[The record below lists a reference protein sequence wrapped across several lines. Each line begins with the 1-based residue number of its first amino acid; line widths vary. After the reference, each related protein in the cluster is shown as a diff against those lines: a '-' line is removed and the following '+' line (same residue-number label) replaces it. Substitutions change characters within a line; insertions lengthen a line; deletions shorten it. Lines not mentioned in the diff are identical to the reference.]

1 MTTFAFKSNNIMAEL
16 DVILKH
22 HIPMLKSNLEDLFKL
37 IVVCCEC
44 EFCMRT
50 DKFALIKERIIRNIQ
65 WLEEVSSESVLTDID
80 KPEGI
85 VRTII
90 SLNNELTQ
98 TKSELDKTKKELD
111 NSLLQLK
118 RLNDPNAKVVFN
130 DDKKKIDFIRV
141 IYILN
146 ELGYFVGQN
155 GKKAKKRDI
164 FEAFGKAVDISLDSF
179 SQDWNMQFMRADDTS
194 RYIEIFQE
202 MEQVMRKIA
211 KEKVAPV
218 KEK

>member
-16 DVILKH
+16 DDILKH

-65 WLEEVSSESVLTDID
+65 WLEEVCSESVLTDID

-98 TKSELDKTKKELD
+98 TKSELEKTKKDLD
-111 NSLLQLK
+111 SSILQLK

-130 DDKKKIDFIRV
+130 DSKKKIEFIRV

-155 GKKAKKRDI
+155 GKKAKKGDI
-164 FEAFGKAVDISLDSF
+164 IEAFGKAVDISLDSF
-179 SQDWNMQFMRADDTS
+179 SQDWNMQFERADDTS
-194 RYIEIFQE
+194 RYVEIFRE

-211 KEKVAPV
+211 QEKFAPV
-218 KEK
+218 K

>member
-1 MTTFAFKSNNIMAEL
+1 MAKIDDILEL
-16 DVILKH
+16 RILG
-22 HIPMLKSNLEDLFKL
+22 LKSNLTRLFKL
-37 IVVCCEC
+37 IDLCCKC
-44 EFCMRT
+44 ESCIQT
-50 DKFALIKERIIRNIQ
+50 KKFAAIKKKITRDIQ
-65 WLEEVSSESVLTDID
+65 LLEEVSSESVLTDID

-85 VRTII
+85 VRTVI

-98 TKSELDKTKKELD
+98 TKSELEKTKKDLD
-111 NSLLQLK
+111 SSILQLK
-118 RLNDPNAKVVFN
+118 RLNNPNAKVVFN

-155 GKKAKKRDI
+155 GKKAKKGDI

-179 SQDWNMQFMRADDTS
+179 SQDWNMQFERADDTS
-194 RYIEIFQE
+194 RYVEIFRE

-211 KEKVAPV
+211 QEKFAPV
-218 KEK
+218 KQK

>member
-1 MTTFAFKSNNIMAEL
+1 MAEL
-16 DVILKH
+16 DDILKH

-141 IYILN
+141 VYILN
-146 ELGYFVGQN
+146 ELGFFVGQN
-155 GKKAKKRDI
+155 GKKAKKGDI

-179 SQDWNMQFMRADDTS
+179 SQDWNMQFERAEDTS
-194 RYIEIFQE
+194 RYVEIFRE

-211 KEKVAPV
+211 RDKFAPV
-218 KEK
+218 K

>member
-1 MTTFAFKSNNIMAEL
+1 MAKIDDILEL
-16 DVILKH
+16 CILG
-22 HIPMLKSNLEDLFKL
+22 LKSNLTRLFKL
-37 IVVCCEC
+37 IDLCCKC
-44 EFCMRT
+44 ESCIQT
-50 DKFALIKERIIRNIQ
+50 KKFAAIKKKITRDIQ
-65 WLEEVSSESVLTDID
+65 LLEEVSSESVLTDID

-85 VRTII
+85 VRTVI

-98 TKSELDKTKKELD
+98 TKSELEKTKKDL
-111 NSLLQLK
+111 NSSILQLK

-130 DDKKKIDFIRV
+130 DSKKKIDFIRV

-155 GKKAKKRDI
+155 GKKAKKGDI

-179 SQDWNMQFMRADDTS
+179 SQDWNMQFERADDTS
-194 RYIEIFQE
+194 RYVEIFRE

-211 KEKVAPV
+211 QEKFAPV
-218 KEK
+218 K

>member
-1 MTTFAFKSNNIMAEL
+1 MAKIDDILEL
-16 DVILKH
+16 RILG
-22 HIPMLKSNLEDLFKL
+22 LKSNLTRLFKL
-37 IVVCCEC
+37 IDLCCKC
-44 EFCMRT
+44 ESCIQT
-50 DKFALIKERIIRNIQ
+50 KKIAAIKKKITRDIQ
-65 WLEEVSSESVLTDID
+65 LLEEVSSESVLTDID

-85 VRTII
+85 VRTVI

-98 TKSELDKTKKELD
+98 TKSELEKTKKDLD
-111 NSLLQLK
+111 SSILQLK

-130 DDKKKIDFIRV
+130 DSKKKIDFIRV

-155 GKKAKKRDI
+155 GKKAKKGDI

-179 SQDWNMQFMRADDTS
+179 SQDWNMQFERADDTS
-194 RYIEIFQE
+194 RYVEIFRE

-211 KEKVAPV
+211 QEKYAPV
-218 KEK
+218 K

>member
-1 MTTFAFKSNNIMAEL
+1 MAKIDDILEL
-16 DVILKH
+16 RILG
-22 HIPMLKSNLEDLFKL
+22 LKSNLTRLFKL
-37 IVVCCEC
+37 IDLCCKC
-44 EFCMRT
+44 ESCIQT
-50 DKFALIKERIIRNIQ
+50 KKFAAIKKKITRDIQ
-65 WLEEVSSESVLTDID
+65 LLEEVSSESVLTDID

-85 VRTII
+85 VRTVI

-118 RLNDPNAKVVFN
+118 RLNDPNAKVIFN

>member
-1 MTTFAFKSNNIMAEL
+1 MAEL
-16 DVILKH
+16 DDILKH
-22 HIPMLKSNLEDLFKL
+22 HISMLKSNLEDLFKL

-90 SLNNELTQ
+90 SLNDQLTQ

-141 IYILN
+141 VYILN
-146 ELGYFVGQN
+146 ELGFFVGQN
-155 GKKAKKRDI
+155 GKKAKKGDI

-179 SQDWNMQFMRADDTS
+179 SQDWNMQFERAEDTS
-194 RYIEIFQE
+194 RYVEIFRE

-211 KEKVAPV
+211 RDKFAPV
-218 KEK
+218 K